1 VVVDPSGDRK
11 ERSVSDEE
19 VEAVTIAQAEMA
31 ISRAT
36 SSARRHPAFFLAMSS
51 LLIVLVFLGF
61 APTYYLRP
69 IAAGP
74 IPGYLHV
81 HGAAMTTWFLL
92 LLVQTALI
100 ATRRRALH
108 RRLGIAGACV
118 AVVIVVLNPLVVAW
132 SVPHLMAGNGSTEL
146 TAFIVVVD
154 LLLVGIFAAL
164 VGLAI
169 RWRRYPETHSRML
182 VLASLA
188 VLGPALG
195 RLSLNLAGTPL
206 PGVIALMTLPLLVV
220 VHDGVMM
227 KWVHPVSGWGATA
240 IVGSTLISIA
250 IANTA
255 AGAAIVRWF
264 L

>member
-1 VVVDPSGDRK
+1 MLGP
-11 ERSVSDEE
+11 
-19 VEAVTIAQAEMA
+19 AA
-31 ISRAT
+31 IET
-36 SSARRHPAFFLAMSS
+36 SSSKLIARRHPAFFPAMSS

-69 IAAGP
+69 GSAGP
-74 IPGYLHV
+74 IPAYLHV
-81 HGAAMTTWFLL
+81 HGAAMTAWFLL

-100 ATRRRALH
+100 ATRRRGVH

-132 SVPHLMAGNGSTEL
+132 SVPHLMAGNDSTEL
-146 TAFIVVVD
+146 TALIVVAD

-188 VLGPALG
+188 VSGPALG
-195 RLSLNLAGTPL
+195 RLSLNLVGTPL

-220 VHDGVMM
+220 VHDRVVM

-255 AGAAIVRWF
+255 AGATIVRWF
-264 L
+264 S

>member
-1 VVVDPSGDRK
+1 
-11 ERSVSDEE
+11 
-19 VEAVTIAQAEMA
+19 VTIAQADVTMPRV
-31 ISRAT
+31 ISTA
-36 SSARRHPAFFLAMSS
+36 SRHPAFFPAMSS

-74 IPGYLHV
+74 IPAYLHV
-81 HGAAMTTWFLL
+81 HGAAMTMWFAL

-118 AVVIVVLNPLVVAW
+118 AVVVVVLNPLVVAW
-132 SVPHLMAGNGSTEL
+132 SVPHLLAGNGSTEL
-146 TAFIVVVD
+146 TALIVVGD
-154 LLLVGIFAAL
+154 LLVVATFLVL

-169 RWRRYPETHSRML
+169 HWRRHPETHSRML
-182 VLASLA
+182 LLASVA
-188 VLGPALG
+188 VSGPALG
-195 RLSLNLAGTPL
+195 RFSISLTGTPL
-206 PGVIALMTLPLLVV
+206 PGLIALMALPLLVV
-220 VHDGVMM
+220 VHDGVVM
-227 KWVHPVSGWGATA
+227 KRVHPASAWGGAA
-240 IVGSTLISIA
+240 IVASLVISIA

-255 AGAAIVRWF
+255 AGGVIVGWF

>member
-1 VVVDPSGDRK
+1 
-11 ERSVSDEE
+11 
-19 VEAVTIAQAEMA
+19 
-31 ISRAT
+31 
-36 SSARRHPAFFLAMSS
+36 MSL

-132 SVPHLMAGNGSTEL
+132 SVPHLLAGNGSTEL
-146 TAFIVVVD
+146 TALIVVGD
-154 LLLVGIFAAL
+154 LLVVGTFLVL

-182 VLASLA
+182 LLASLA
-188 VLGPALG
+188 VSGPALG
-195 RLSLNLAGTPL
+195 RFSISLTGTPL
-206 PGVIALMTLPLLVV
+206 PGLIVLMVLPLLVV

-227 KWVHPVSGWGATA
+227 KRVHPASAWGAAA
-240 IVGSTLISIA
+240 IIGSLAISIA
-250 IANTA
+250 IANTP
-255 AGAAIVRWF
+255 AGGAIVRWF

>member
-1 VVVDPSGDRK
+1 
-11 ERSVSDEE
+11 
-19 VEAVTIAQAEMA
+19 
-31 ISRAT
+31 
-36 SSARRHPAFFLAMSS
+36 MSS

-81 HGAAMTTWFLL
+81 HGAAMTMWFLL
-92 LLVQTALI
+92 LFVQTALI

-108 RRLGIAGACV
+108 RRLGIAGVCI

-146 TAFIVVVD
+146 TALIVVGD
-154 LLLVGIFAAL
+154 LLVVGTFLVL

-182 VLASLA
+182 LLASLA
-188 VLGPALG
+188 VSGPALG
-195 RLSLNLAGTPL
+195 RFSISLTGTPL
-206 PGVIALMTLPLLVV
+206 PGLIALMVLPLLVV

-227 KWVHPVSGWGATA
+227 KRVHPASAWGAAA
-240 IVGSTLISIA
+240 IIGSLVISIA

-255 AGAAIVRWF
+255 AGGAIVRWF

>member
-1 VVVDPSGDRK
+1 M
-11 ERSVSDEE
+11 
-19 VEAVTIAQAEMA
+19 TIAQAEMA
-31 ISRAT
+31 TPRAT
-36 SSARRHPAFFLAMSS
+36 SSARRHPAFFPAMSS

-69 IAAGP
+69 ITAGP

-81 HGAAMTTWFLL
+81 HGAAMTMWFLL

-108 RRLGIAGACV
+108 RRLGIAGACI

-146 TAFIVVVD
+146 TALIVVGD
-154 LLLVGIFAAL
+154 LLVVGTFLVL

-182 VLASLA
+182 LLASLA
-188 VLGPALG
+188 VSGPALG
-195 RLSLNLAGTPL
+195 RLSLNLTGTPF
-206 PGVIALMTLPLLVV
+206 PGVIALMSLPLLVA
-220 VHDGVMM
+220 VHDRVLM
-227 KWVHPVSGWGATA
+227 KRIHPVSAWGAAA
-240 IVGSTLISIA
+240 IVGSTVFSVA

-255 AGAAIVRWF
+255 AGGAIVRW
-264 L
+264 LL